1 MAIKKTDKIEK
12 TGLEKKVEVEIPVD
26 EKKPAV
32 EVEEPKTEDTVE
44 EEKVE
49 TPTLKV
55 DTSKAKV
62 DEKKEPEVNV
72 KIRMRENHRCTIAM
86 VRYDFKKGKLYT
98 VPANV
103 KRILNNAG
111 LLAPLN

>member
-26 EKKPAV
+26 EKKPTV
-32 EVEEPKTEDTVE
+32 EVENPKTEETE
-44 EEKVE
+44 KKVE
-49 TPTLKV
+49 TTLEV
-55 DTSKAKV
+55 DTSKAKI
-62 DEKKEPEVNV
+62 DEKKEPEANV
-72 KIRMRENHRCTIAM
+72 KIRMREDHRCTIAM

-98 VPANV
+98 VPVNV

>member
-26 EKKPAV
+26 EKTPDV
-32 EVEEPKTEDTVE
+32 EVEKPKTEETE
-44 EEKVE
+44 NKVE
-49 TPTLKV
+49 TTLEV

-62 DEKKEPEVNV
+62 DEKKEPEANV
-72 KIRMRENHRCTIAM
+72 KIRMREDHRCTIAM

>member
-1 MAIKKTDKIEK
+1 MAIKKTNKIEK

-32 EVEEPKTEDTVE
+32 AVEKPKTEETDE
-44 EEKVE
+44 DKVE
-49 TPTLKV
+49 TTLEV

-62 DEKKEPEVNV
+62 DENNEPEANV

>member
-1 MAIKKTDKIEK
+1 MAIKKIDKIEK

-26 EKKPAV
+26 EKKPTV
-32 EVEEPKTEDTVE
+32 EVEKPKTEETE
-44 EEKVE
+44 NKVE
-49 TPTLKV
+49 TTLEV

-62 DEKKEPEVNV
+62 DEKKEPEANV
-72 KIRMRENHRCTIAM
+72 KIRMREDHRCTIAM

-98 VPANV
+98 VPVNV